1 MKNLNWMQALCDL
14 YDNCEDIVGQNFDD
28 NTPILPPIYHT
39 LLKSHI
45 TIVLSEEGDL
55 VDAYIQEDKQGTM
68 APGTEASLGRT
79 SAPQPHL
86 LVDSLK
92 YVAGDLSRYIKE
104 DYSNCFKMYV
114 EQLEDWCSSKYA
126 NKKIQAVLTYI
137 KRGEMIN
144 NLVTKKLLFLGD
156 DDRLMEK
163 WAGEKTEKPQIFS
176 ITTNGEMAKLYVR
189 FCVRINGALEDKL
202 WCMPDVWESAKS
214 YIESMNKNRD
224 ICYVTG
230 EVLPIMRN
238 HPKKITA
245 REANAKLVSAQKD
258 GTGSFKYSGR
268 FLDAEQALNIS
279 ATASLKAHYALTWL
293 MQSRGISCGGQT
305 IICYGAEGQ
314 KLPDPTMDENIYDDE
329 EGESSADISQIVDE
343 ITLRGY
349 AKRLNKA
356 RKGEKTQKLEV
367 ETPTMIMALDNAT
380 PGRLSITFYQYL
392 LYGEYLERMAHWHKS
407 CQWEHTYYSENKKK
421 HTYTGAPRNKDIIDI
436 IYGKNAGDAVKK
448 NAYLALMACVFS
460 GNPVPR
466 EFVHLAIQ
474 KASAPLTLGDTEK
487 QSLAIWKKAMSVAC
501 ALYKK
506 QHEKEELSVSLDL
519 ENRNRSYLF
528 GRLLAVADK
537 IEKEAMKNKNDRS
550 DRATNALRYM
560 TTFSQRPV
568 RTWKLINNQI
578 NPYKMQLDKSVGGSK
593 KIPYYKTLVYYDK
606 ILSEIFDKFELSD
619 FDSKNDKALD
629 GMYLLGFHS
638 QSADFYKGNEDKN
651 TENSI
656 DEEEK

>member
-1 MKNLNWMQALCDL
+1 LNWMQTLCNL
-14 YDNCEDIVGQNFDD
+14 YDNCEDIVGQSFDD
-28 NTPILPPIYHT
+28 NTPVLPPIYHT

-45 TIVLSEEGDL
+45 TIVLNEEGDL
-55 VDAYIQEDKQGTM
+55 VDAYIQEDKLGTM

-79 SAPQPHL
+79 SSPQPHL

-104 DYSNCFKMYV
+104 DYSNCFKMYL
-114 EQLEDWCSSKYA
+114 EQLEDWCSSQYT
-126 NKKIQAVLTYI
+126 NKKVQAVLTYI
-137 KRGEMIN
+137 KRGEMIS

-163 WAGEKTEKPQIFS
+163 WTGEKTEKPQIFS

-189 FCVRINGALEDKL
+189 FCVRINGALEDKV
-202 WCMPDVWESAKS
+202 WCMPDVWESAQS
-214 YIESMNKNRD
+214 YIESMNKSKG

-238 HPKKITA
+238 HPKKITSK
-245 REANAKLVSAQKD
+245 EANAKLVSAQKD
-258 GTGSFKYSGR
+258 GTGNFKYSGR

-293 MQSRGISCGGQT
+293 MQSRGINCGSQT
-305 IICYGAEGQ
+305 IVCYGAEGQ
-314 KLPDPTMDENIYDDE
+314 KLPDPTMDEDIYDYDD
-329 EGESSADISQIVDE
+329 GESSADISQIVDE
-343 ITLRGY
+343 ITLRSY
-349 AKRLNKA
+349 AKHLNSAIRGYSPKRLEA
-356 RKGEKTQKLEV
+356 
-367 ETPTMIMALDNAT
+367 ETPTIVMALDNAT

-392 LYGEYLERMAHWHKS
+392 LYGEYLERIAHWHNS
-407 CQWEHTYYSENKKK
+407 CCWLQEGFFKAGKPHSYVR
-421 HTYTGAPRNKDIIDI
+421 APLNKDIIDV

-448 NAYLALMACVFS
+448 NAYLALMSCVFS

-466 EFVHLAIQ
+466 EFVHLAIH

-487 QSLAIWKKAMSVAC
+487 QSLVMWKKAMFVAC

-506 QHEKEELSVSLDL
+506 QHEKEELLVSLDL

-537 IEKEAMKNKNDRS
+537 IEKEAMKNKKDGS

-560 TTFSQRPV
+560 TVFSQRPV
-568 RTWKLINNQI
+568 RTWKLINDQL
-578 NPYKMQLDKSVGGSK
+578 NPYKMQLDQKVDQDK
-593 KIPYYKTLVYYDK
+593 KIPNYKTLVYYEK
-606 ILSEIFDKFELSD
+606 ILNEIFDKFEFSD
-619 FDSKNDKALD
+619 FDPKNDKALD

-638 QSADFYKGNEDKN
+638 QNADFYKSDKN
-651 TENSI
+651 KNTDTSNDKGEN
-656 DEEEK
+656 